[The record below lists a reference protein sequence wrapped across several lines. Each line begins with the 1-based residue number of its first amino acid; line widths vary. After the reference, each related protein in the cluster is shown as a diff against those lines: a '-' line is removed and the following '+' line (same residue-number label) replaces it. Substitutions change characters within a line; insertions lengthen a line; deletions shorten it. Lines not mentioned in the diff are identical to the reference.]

1 MKTLIRNTLI
11 LAFGFNSC
19 MLFAADDIAE
29 LEKAIAK
36 RMSQVEV
43 TRIDTTPVRGLYQV
57 IVGPKVVY
65 MTKDAQFMI
74 DGDLINLST
83 NKNYSED
90 AKTAIRMSEIDAL
103 GEPNMVVYKPETVKH
118 TITVVTDINCPYC
131 RLHKEIPQYLGNGIK
146 VRYIFMPL
154 KGNEDIN
161 KTVSVWCADDRK
173 AALDVAN
180 ASGVI
185 EPKEC
190 NNPILKHME
199 LARKLGVR
207 GTPAI
212 ILENG
217 DMLPGYVQMN
227 KLVTQLNTLNVSA
240 VQ

>member
-1 MKTLIRNTLI
+1 MCIHVATDIFKPI
-11 LAFGFNSC
+11 FN
-19 MLFAADDIAE
+19 
-29 LEKAIAK
+29 
-36 RMSQVEV
+36 
-43 TRIDTTPVRGLYQV
+43 
-57 IVGPKVVY
+57 
-65 MTKDAQFMI
+65 
-74 DGDLINLST
+74 
-83 NKNYSED
+83 
-90 AKTAIRMSEIDAL
+90 IDAL
-103 GEPNMVVYKPETVKH
+103 GESNMVVYKPETVKH

-131 RLHKEIPQYLGNGIK
+131 RRLHKEIPQYLGNGIK

-190 NNPILKHME
+190 DNPILKHME

-212 ILENG
+212 ILGNG
-217 DMLPGYVQMN
+217 DMLPGYVRVN
-227 KLVTQLNTLNVSA
+227 KLLTQLNTLNVSA